1 MGLFGKLRRKG
12 RAGHNALE
20 KPRRVVFIGLDGTP
34 FTFLKRLIEEG
45 RAPNAARL
53 VEQGSLLRMDSMWP
67 WVSSVAWSTM
77 MTGVNPAKHNIYGF
91 IDRDPATNKQFIPTS
106 RNMKAR
112 TLWEVLSDAGK
123 RVIVINVPVTYPPR
137 QVNGILVGGFLS
149 PTLDKAVY
157 PPSYLSTLKSL
168 GYILDADPW
177 KARESKDMALQEV
190 NATLDAR
197 IRTLFYLFD
206 HEEWDYLHVH
216 VMETDR
222 LHHFLWQQMEEG
234 HPTYAPAFYDFYT
247 RIDDM
252 LGQLASKLDDATTLV
267 WMADHG
273 FCTIKKEVYV
283 NRWLM
288 DQGWLKLRNVPPD
301 RKKGLN
307 EIDPSSVAYSLDP
320 GRVVIRVQ
328 GRELE
333 GCVAPGAEYEA
344 VRDEIAAAALELRD
358 PDSDEPVFQAVFKR
372 EDLYHGPYLEQA
384 ADLILAP
391 YDGYDP
397 KGPLYKE
404 TLTFKGDELVGMHT
418 YDDAMLY
425 VGGREIP
432 QTRFSVLNVM
442 PTVLDLM
449 GVAQPPGLDGESLV

>member
-1 MGLFGKLRRKG
+1 MGIFGKLRKG
-12 RAGHNALE
+12 KE

-34 FTFLKRLIEEG
+34 YTFMQRLIAEG

-53 VEQGSLLRMDSMWP
+53 AEQGSLLRMDSMWP

-77 MTGVNPAKHNIYGF
+77 MTGVNPAKHNIFGF
-91 IDRDPATNKQFIPTS
+91 IDRDPATYKQFIPTA
-106 RNMKAR
+106 RNMKAK
-112 TLWEVLSDAGK
+112 TLWEVLSEAGK

-137 QVNGILVGGFLS
+137 QVNGILVSGFLS
-149 PTLDKAVY
+149 PNLDKAVY
-157 PPSYLSTLKSL
+157 PASYTPTLKSL
-168 GYILDADPW
+168 GYIVDADPW
-177 KARESKDMALQEV
+177 KARESKDLALEEV
-190 NATLDAR
+190 NAALEAR
-197 IRTLFYLFD
+197 IRTLFYLLEN
-206 HEEWDYLHVH
+206 EEWDYLHVH

-234 HPTYAPAFYDFYT
+234 HPTYAPAFYDFYR
-247 RIDDM
+247 RIDEM
-252 LGQLASKLDDATTLV
+252 LGELAAKLDDHTTLM

-288 DQGWLKLRNVPPD
+288 DNGWLTLHNVPPD
-301 RKKGLN
+301 RKKGLD

-320 GRVVIRVQ
+320 GRVVIRVK
-328 GRELE
+328 GREKE
-333 GCVAPGAEYEA
+333 GCVNPGAEYEA
-344 VRDEIAAAALELRD
+344 LRDEIAAAALELHD
-358 PDSDEPVFQAVFKR
+358 PDSGEPIFQAAFKR
-372 EDLYHGPYLEQA
+372 EELYHGPYLAQA

-404 TLTFKGDELVGMHT
+404 SLTYKGGELVGMHT

-425 VGGREIP
+425 VGGQTVP
-432 QTRFSVLNVM
+432 QTRFSVVNVM
-442 PTVLDLM
+442 PTILELM
-449 GVAQPPGLDGESLV
+449 KVDGPADLDGESLV

>member
-1 MGLFGKLRRKG
+1 MGLFGKLRRG
-12 RAGHNALE
+12 RE

-34 FTFLKRLIEEG
+34 YTFLRRLIEEG

-53 VEQGSLLRMDSMWP
+53 VDQGSLLRMDSIWP

-77 MTGVNPAKHNIYGF
+77 MTGVNPAKHNIFGF
-91 IDRDPATNKQFIPTS
+91 IDREPATSKQFIPTS
-106 RNMKAR
+106 RNMRAR
-112 TLWEVLSDAGK
+112 TLWEVLSEAGK

-137 QVNGILVGGFLS
+137 KVNGILVGGFLS
-149 PTLDKAVY
+149 PSLDKAVY
-157 PPSYLSTLKSL
+157 PASYTPTLKSL
-168 GYILDADPW
+168 GYIVDADPW
-177 KARESKDMALQEV
+177 KARESKDLALQEV
-190 NATLDAR
+190 NTALDAR
-197 IRTLFYLFD
+197 IRTLFHLF
-206 HEEWDYLHVH
+206 ENEQWDYLHVH

-234 HPTYAPAFYDFYT
+234 HPNYAPAFYEVYR

-252 LGQLASKLDDATTLV
+252 LGQLAAKVDDDTTLM

-273 FCTIKKEVYV
+273 FCSIKREVYV

-288 DQGWLKLRNVPPD
+288 DNGWLKLRTIPPD

-307 EIDPSSVAYSLDP
+307 EIDPISVAYSLDP
-320 GRVVIRVQ
+320 GRVVIRVR
-328 GRELE
+328 GHEKD
-333 GCVAPGAEYEA
+333 GCVTPGAEYEA
-344 VRDEIAAAALELRD
+344 IRDEIAAAALELRD
-358 PDSDEPVFQAVFKR
+358 PEDGEPIFQAAFKR
-372 EDLYHGPYLEQA
+372 EDLYHGPYLAQA

-404 TLTFKGDELVGMHT
+404 TLTYKGDELVGMHT
-418 YDDAMLY
+418 YDDAMFF
-425 VGGREIP
+425 VAGQTIP

-442 PTVLDLM
+442 PTILDLM
-449 GVAQPPGLDGESLV
+449 GVPSPPDMDGDSLL

>member
-1 MGLFGKLRRKG
+1 MGLFGKLRGRKP
-12 RAGHNALE
+12 
-20 KPRRVVFIGLDGTP
+20 KRVVFIGLDGTP
-34 FTFLKRLIEEG
+34 YTFMQRLIAEG

-91 IDRDPATNKQFIPTS
+91 IDRDPATYKQFIPTS

-112 TLWEVLSDAGK
+112 TLWEVLSQAGK
-123 RVIVINVPVTYPPR
+123 RVIVVNVPVTYPPR
-137 QVNGILVGGFLS
+137 QVNGILVSGFLS
-149 PTLDKAVY
+149 PSLDKAVY
-157 PPSYLSTLKSL
+157 PTSYLPTLESL
-168 GYILDADPW
+168 GYIVDADPW
-177 KARESKDMALQEV
+177 KARESKDLALQEV
-190 NATLDAR
+190 NNALDAR
-197 IRTLFYLFD
+197 IRTLFHLV
-206 HEEWDYLHVH
+206 ENEVWDYLHLH

-234 HPTYAPAFYDFYT
+234 HPTYAPAFYDVYR

-252 LGQLASKLDDATTLV
+252 LGQLASQLDDNTTLM

-288 DQGWLKLRNVPPD
+288 DNGWLKLRNVPPD

-307 EIDPSSVAYSLDP
+307 EIDPESVAYSLDP
-320 GRVVIRVQ
+320 GRVVIRVR
-328 GRELE
+328 GREKE
-333 GCVAPGAEYEA
+333 GRVAPGAEYEA
-344 VRDEIAAAALELRD
+344 IRDEITAAALEMCD
-358 PDSDEPVFQAVFKR
+358 PDSGEPIFQAVFKR
-372 EDLYHGPYLEQA
+372 EELYHGPYLEQA

-397 KGPLYKE
+397 KGPLYKD
-404 TLTFKGDELVGMHT
+404 TLTHKGDELVGMHT
-418 YDDAMLY
+418 FDDAMFY
-425 VGGREIP
+425 VGGRAVP

-442 PTVLDLM
+442 PTILDLM
-449 GVAQPPGLDGESLV
+449 EVPQPPGLDGESLV

>member
-1 MGLFGKLRRKG
+1 MGLLGKLRRKG
-12 RAGHNALE
+12 
-20 KPRRVVFIGLDGTP
+20 KDQTRRVVFIGLDGTP
-34 FTFLKRLIEEG
+34 YTFMQRLIDEG

-53 VEQGSLLRMDSMWP
+53 AGQGSLLRMDSIWP

-77 MTGVNPAKHNIYGF
+77 MTGVNPAKHNIFGF
-91 IDRDPATNKQFIPTS
+91 IDRDPATYKQFIPTS
-106 RNMKAR
+106 RQMKAT

-123 RVIVINVPVTYPPR
+123 RVIVLNVPVTYPPR
-137 QVNGILVGGFLS
+137 QVNGILVSGFLS

-157 PPSYLSTLKSL
+157 PPSYIPTLKSL
-168 GYILDADPW
+168 GYIVDADPW
-177 KARESKDMALQEV
+177 KARESKDLALQEV
-190 NATLDAR
+190 NAALDAR

-206 HEEWDYLHVH
+206 HEAWDYLHVH

-222 LHHFLWQQMEEG
+222 LHHFLWQQMEDG
-234 HPTYAPAFYDFYT
+234 HPTYAPAFYDFYQ

-252 LGQLASKLDDATTLV
+252 LGQLAARLDEDTTLM

-273 FCTIKKEVYV
+273 FCTIKKEVYI

-288 DQGWLKLRNVPPD
+288 DRGWLKLRNVPPD
-301 RKKGLN
+301 RKRGLD

-328 GRELE
+328 GREKE
-333 GCVAPGAEYEA
+333 GCVSPGAEYE
-344 VRDEIAAAALELRD
+344 VIREEIAAAALDLRD
-358 PDSDEPVFQAVFKR
+358 PDSSDPIFQAAFKR
-372 EDLYHGPYLEQA
+372 EELYHGPYLEQA

-404 TLTFKGDELVGMHT
+404 TLTYKGDELVGMHT
-418 YDDAMLY
+418 FDDAMFY
-425 VGGREIP
+425 VGRQEIP
-432 QTRFSVLNVM
+432 QTRFSVLSVM
-442 PTVLDLM
+442 PTILELM
-449 GVAQPPGLDGESLV
+449 DVPSPPALDGGSLL

>member
-1 MGLFGKLRRKG
+1 MQ
-12 RAGHNALE
+12 
-20 KPRRVVFIGLDGTP
+20 
-34 FTFLKRLIEEG
+34 RLIAEG
-45 RAPNAARL
+45 KAPNAARL
-53 VEQGSLLRMDSMWP
+53 AEQGSLLRMDSVWP

-77 MTGVNPAKHNIYGF
+77 MTGVNPAKHGIYGF
-91 IDRDPATNKQFIPTS
+91 IDRDPTTYKQFIPTS
-106 RNMKAR
+106 KHMKAK
-112 TLWEVLSDAGK
+112 TLWETLGDAGK
-123 RVIVINVPVTYPPR
+123 RVVVVNVPVTYPPR
-137 QVNGILVGGFLS
+137 EVNGILVGGFLS

-157 PPSYLSTLKSL
+157 PPSYLPTLKSL

-177 KARESKDMALQEV
+177 KARESKDAALQEV
-190 NATLDAR
+190 NAALDAR
-197 IRTLFYLFD
+197 IRTLFHLLD
-206 HEEWDYLHVH
+206 NEEWDYLHVH

-222 LHHFLWQQMEEG
+222 LHHFLWQQMEQD
-234 HPTYAPAFYDFYT
+234 HPIYAPAFYQFYQ

-252 LGQLASKLDDATTLV
+252 LGQLEDRLDDNTTLM

-288 DQGWLKLRNVPPD
+288 DRGWLKLRQVPPD
-301 RKKGLN
+301 RKQGLN
-307 EIDPSSVAYSLDP
+307 AIDPSSVAYSLDP

-328 GRELE
+328 GREKE

-344 VRDEIAAAALELRD
+344 LRNEISAEALELRD
-358 PDSDEPVFQAVFKR
+358 PEDGAPIFQAVFKR
-372 EDLYHGPYLEQA
+372 EELYHGPYLDQA

-404 TLTFKGDELVGMHT
+404 TLTYKGDELVGMHT

-425 VGGREIP
+425 VGGHTIP
-432 QTRFSVLNVM
+432 ANRFSVLAVM
-442 PTVLDLM
+442 PTILDLM
-449 GVAQPPGLDGESLV
+449 DVPHPVGLDGVSLL